1 MHLPALDSSHACCRA
16 AGVGHEFFA
25 DCVAAVEAAARA
37 PHAEHLSVSALHL
50 LQAVARRLAASG
62 PEARADVPAA
72 AWLGLGLGLVLGNTI
87 WFRLCAAAVCHAA
100 SQQSLPST
108 RDRQGNGAHARC
120 YVLAVPH
127 A

>member
-1 MHLPALDSSHACCRA
+1 MAS

-62 PEARADVPAA
+62 PEVGSPLCCKCVYAARKQHLLIGTAHLLQATVRCLAKSRPA
-72 AWLGLGLGLVLGNTI
+72 VMTSTT
-87 WFRLCAAAVCHAA
+87 A
-100 SQQSLPST
+100 SLRRS
-108 RDRQGNGAHARC
+108 
-120 YVLAVPH
+120 
-127 A
+127 